1 MEPKVNVTVE
11 GLPELLRHTAQ
22 DLQTIIDKRTE
33 LVMLLDDLWLLLD
46 QIKARLPDNTL
57 VYDLRVD
64 LGTDGTHLDNMILED
79 AENILDELR
88 HIHGWGMGE

>member
-1 MEPKVNVTVE
+1 MEPKAKVTVE

-33 LVMLLDDLWLLLD
+33 LVMLLNDLWLLLD
-46 QIKARLPDNTL
+46 QIKAALPDNTL

-64 LGTDGTHLDNMILED
+64 VRTDGAHLDNMILED

-88 HIHGWGMGE
+88 HIHGWGRGE